1 MARTIFLLIT
11 AYLLG
16 ALPTAYI
23 LVRAVY
29 GRDIRRI
36 GSGNVGGMNVVSNVS
51 LGLGLTTIFLDLMKG
66 FLAVLLAKSLTGS
79 TFVMVSCSLLVVIG
93 HIWTVFLGFKG
104 GKGIATA
111 VGALLALKFWAAFWL
126 VVVMALITVLTREAH
141 WGALAGFALLPF
153 IAWWQLGGFGWFFF
167 GLVLAVPVIFRH
179 IKMPGIV
186 GYRYSSY

>member
-1 MARTIFLLIT
+1 MARAIFLLIT

-23 LVRAVY
+23 LVKAVY

-36 GSGNVGGMNVVSNVS
+36 GSGNVGGMNVVTNIS
-51 LGLGLTTIFLDLMKG
+51 LGLGLLTIFLDLMKG
-66 FLAVLLAKSLTGS
+66 FLAVLLAKLLTGS
-79 TFVMVSCSLLVVIG
+79 TFVIVACGLLVVTG

-126 VVVMALITVLTREAH
+126 VLVMALMTALTREAH

-153 IAWWQLGGFGWFFF
+153 IVWWQLGGFGWFFF
-167 GLVLAVPVIFRH
+167 GLFLAVPVIFKH
-179 IKMPGIV
+179 IQV
-186 GYRYSSY
+186 ARFAGYHYSPY